1 MHSNGSHLNRC
12 FFRLPAGT

>member
-12 FFRLPAGT
+12 FFRLPAGI